1 MPQYDAGFCGN
12 QVATVNNL
20 KQSAELSDKSQL
32 VNVNFYLLCL
42 EDKYHTHVPDR
53 AGLDCGGEE
62 GRKADQRKEDILCK

>member
-1 MPQYDAGFCGN
+1 MPQYDAGLCGN
-12 QVATVNNL
+12 QVATMHDL

-42 EDKYHTHVPDR
+42 EEKYHTHVPDR

-62 GRKADQRKEDILCK
+62 GREADQRKEDILCK